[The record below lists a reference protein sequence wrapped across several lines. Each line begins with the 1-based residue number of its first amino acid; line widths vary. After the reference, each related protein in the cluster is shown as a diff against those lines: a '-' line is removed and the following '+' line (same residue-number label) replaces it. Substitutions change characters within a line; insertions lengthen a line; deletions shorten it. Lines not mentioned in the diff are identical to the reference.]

1 MGHRLRRVVSAATFV
16 RLAVSIALAMIIWGF
31 IVWETN
37 PEISREFSNIAV
49 TAENIPANMLIVG
62 GMPSV
67 SVTFRGPQDV
77 VQDIVPS
84 DVTASVDFS
93 DVESLGID
101 EYPVQVDAPSDVR
114 RVIVDPAVIE
124 VELDLIVAE
133 TFPITLR
140 EDQPRPASVTSI
152 EASAQLASIQ
162 GPKALVDQVSTI
174 ELLVDL
180 QGTRESFTEDVPLV
194 PLSEAGT
201 PVEGVEV
208 SPPTVELSVTFES
221 TAKDVPVVVVCA
233 CIVDDQLEQTTLTT
247 AAAIP
252 STIRLSGPSS
262 ALAATSAIQTVPVDI
277 SELTESGWILDV
289 ELDTATI
296 PATVSLSDE
305 TVDVWVPITPTR
317 LELPDIPVGVLGLNP
332 NLEADLSSETVT
344 VIVTGRS
351 DVLEDPESLE
361 IMALVD
367 LTDINAGSYT
377 VDVAVVV
384 PAEVTY
390 EQVFPGT
397 IRVVIRTS
405 SSTAT
410 RLRNFN
416 DPPTG
421 GIR

>member
-37 PEISREFSNIAV
+37 PEISREFTNIAV

-62 GMPSV
+62 GLPSV
-67 SVTFRGPQDV
+67 SVTVRGPQDV
-77 VQDIVPS
+77 VQDILPS
-84 DVTASVDFS
+84 DVTASVDLS
-93 DVESLGID
+93 EAESLGID
-101 EYPVQVDAPSDVR
+101 EYQVQVDVPSGVR
-114 RVIVDPAVIE
+114 RVIVEPAVIE
-124 VELDLIVAE
+124 AELDLIVAE

-152 EASAQLASIQ
+152 EASAQLASVQ
-162 GPKALVDQVSTI
+162 GPKALVDLVSTI
-174 ELLVDL
+174 ELPVDL
-180 QGTRESFTEDVPLV
+180 QGRGESFTEDVPLV
-194 PLSEAGT
+194 PMSETGT

-208 SPPTVELSVTFES
+208 SPSTVELSVTFES
-221 TAKDVPVVVVCA
+221 TAKDVPVIVVCA
-233 CIVDDQLEQTTLTT
+233 CIVDDRLEQITLTT
-247 AAAIP
+247 SAVIP

-262 ALAATSAIQTVPVDI
+262 ALAEISVVQTVPVDI
-277 SELTESGWILDV
+277 SELSESGWILDV
-289 ELDTATI
+289 ELDTTPI

-317 LELPDIPVGVLGLNP
+317 LELLDIPVAILGLNP
-332 NLEADLSSETVT
+332 NLEVDLSTETVT
-344 VIVTGRS
+344 VIVTGSS

-367 LTDINAGSYT
+367 LTDFSAGSYT
-377 VDVAVVV
+377 LEVAVVV
-384 PAEVTY
+384 PPGVTY
-390 EQVFPGT
+390 EQVSPGT
-397 IRVVIRTS
+397 VRAVIRTS